1 MDQAALTEDYR
12 REFRKIE
19 VKKARA
25 GFWSHLL
32 VFSLV
37 NLIIIIYNVVGNQ
50 TWFWYPLILWT
61 VILLVHFF
69 RSVIM
74 IGNTTRKK
82 EKLAL
87 EKLIILESNTSN
99 TSTTTS

>member
-32 VFSLV
+32 VFSLA
-37 NLIIIIYNVVGNQ
+37 NLIIIIYNVIGNQ

-69 RSVIM
+69 KSVVM
-74 IGNTTRKK
+74 ISSTTKKK

-87 EKLIILESNTSN
+87 ERLIIDSTISN
-99 TSTTTS
+99 TSTTT